1 MSRIY
6 DNIELKFEKGLQG
19 ILSNVGV
26 KRADFCVG
34 YFNLRGWRMICDTID
49 KLSGD
54 YLYEGDDRVFRTCRL
69 LIGMHRPPDELLQ
82 KLYSCF
88 EQHGLPD
95 SEEVKQCKRQI
106 SAEFRRQLVCG
117 VPSSQD
123 EWALRRLSAQLKQG
137 KVTVKLHL
145 REPLH
150 AKLYLAYRPE
160 DNFNPI
166 QSIMGSSNLTYSGL
180 TRQGELDAEF
190 GDHDDGVKFSK
201 WFDARWEDRFSINL
215 SDELASIIDES
226 WAGEQGPTPYEVYLK
241 IIYHLSQ
248 EARSGISEYNLPAV
262 FEHDLFAFQANAVKL
277 IVRRLDKHSGAM
289 IGDVVGL
296 GKTITACAVAATYE
310 MRYAGSTLILC
321 PANLQEMWRKYVSKY
336 DLKAEVLSISK
347 RLDVRAMRFFR
358 LVIVDESHNLRNSEG
373 ARYRNIRDLI
383 EYQDC
388 KVLLLTATPY
398 NKDYSDLA
406 NQLRLFLGAD
416 EDLGIQPEAYVRA
429 LGGAREFSKR
439 HSEVY
444 IRSIRAFEQSAFPDD
459 WRDLMKLYLVRRT
472 RTFVKDNYAKTD
484 SSTNRK
490 FIEYRDGTRCYF
502 PERLPKALKFRTRD
516 DGMFERLYSETMVE
530 KMAGLKLPR
539 YGLKRYIDE
548 TRKDAAPDA
557 DLAILDNLSRAGV
570 RLMGFC
576 RCGFYKR
583 LDSSGIAFL
592 ISLYRHAVRNA
603 VYLYALEKGL
613 PLPIGDEGGLDEG
626 YEDDESN
633 EDHVAQMTFPTD
645 ERLYREAGKVRYDM
659 LAATGSANIRWISS
673 SYFKPSLVKAL
684 KRDNQQLLSMQKFA
698 GSWCPDR
705 DEKLN
710 VLVDL
715 ISEKHPEEK
724 ILVFSQFADTAIYVA
739 DQLKARGINRVASV
753 CGDTE
758 NIGALVERFSPHSN
772 KVALPVPSEHQLRVL
787 VATDVLSEGQN
798 LQDAHIVVNYDMP
811 WAIIRLIQRVGRV
824 DRIGQLS
831 EQVFCYSFFPLEGV
845 EEIIRLRERLE
856 TRIRQNAET
865 VGSDELFFEGNARN
879 LTDLFNEKSGILDD
893 DEDSEVD
900 LASQAFEIW
909 KAATAAD
916 PSLKDRIAGLA
927 DIVYATKQNE
937 GEPFRQGVITYARTP
952 SDSDILCWMNEKQE
966 LISQSPQ
973 VILRALACDR
983 LTPKQSSLDPHHEL
997 VAATLRGIRNEK
1009 VSTLGVLGSRFSTKY
1024 RLYMLLDGYLR
1035 DVKDTLFATDELKHA
1050 VDDIYN
1056 LPMLENA
1063 RFILGQMMK
1072 RGRTA
1077 EEIIE
1082 TVFDLRKRGELC
1094 VTADDAARTARDPRI
1109 ICSMGLRNRDNT
1121 GIGRGVP
1128 SAPLTDHMAPIHDI
1142 SQ

>member
-1 MSRIY
+1 MSQIY
-6 DNIELKFEKGLQG
+6 DNIGLKFETGLNG
-19 ILSNVGV
+19 ILANTGV
-26 KRADFCVG
+26 ERADFCVG
-34 YFNLRGWRMICDTID
+34 YFNLRGWRMICDVID
-49 KLSGD
+49 KLPGD

-69 LIGMHRPPDELLQ
+69 LIGMHRPPDELIQ

-88 EQHGLPD
+88 GQHELPD
-95 SEEVKQCKRQI
+95 SDEVKTCRRQI
-106 SAEFRRQLVCG
+106 SIEFRKQLVCG
-117 VPSSQD
+117 VPSAQD

-137 KVTVKLHL
+137 KVTVKLYL

-150 AKLYLAYRPE
+150 AKLYLAHRPE
-160 DNFNPI
+160 DSFNPI

-180 TRQGELDAEF
+180 TKQGELDAEF
-190 GDHDDGVKFSK
+190 GDRDDGLKFSK
-201 WFDARWEDRFSINL
+201 WFDARWEDRFSVDI
-215 SDELASIIDES
+215 SDDLAHIIDES

-262 FEHDLFAFQANAVKL
+262 FERDLFDFQANAVKL
-277 IVRRLDKHSGAM
+277 IVRRLDKHNGAM

-321 PANLQEMWRKYVSKY
+321 PANLQEMWKKYVAEY
-336 DLKAEVLSISK
+336 DLKAEVLSIGK
-347 RLDVRAMRFFR
+347 HLDVRAMRFFR
-358 LVIVDESHNLRNSEG
+358 LVIVDESHNLRNNEG

-406 NQLRLFLGAD
+406 SQLRLFLGAD

-429 LGGAREFSKR
+429 LGGVREFSKC
-439 HSEVY
+439 HNEIY
-444 IRSIRAFEQSAFPDD
+444 IRSIRAFEQSVHPDD

-472 RTFVKDNYAKTD
+472 RTFIKDNYAKTD
-484 SSTNRK
+484 AANNRK

-502 PERLPKALKFRTRD
+502 PDRLPKALKFRICH
-516 DGMFERLYSETMVE
+516 DGMFERLYSEAMVD

-548 TRKDAAPDA
+548 TRKNTAPDA

-583 LDSSGIAFL
+583 MDSSGIAFL

-603 VYLYALEKGL
+603 VYIHALEHRL
-613 PLPIGDEGGLDEG
+613 PLPIGDEGGLDDG

-645 ERLYREAGKVRYDM
+645 ERHYRETGKERYDV
-659 LAATGSANIRWISS
+659 LASTGNDNIRWIAS
-673 SYFKPSLVKAL
+673 SYFKPDLVKAL
-684 KRDNQQLLSMQKFA
+684 KKDNQQLLDMLTFA
-698 GSWCPDR
+698 GSWRPDH

-710 VLVDL
+710 ALADL
-715 ISEKHPEEK
+715 ISTRHPDEK
-724 ILVFSQFADTAIYVA
+724 ILVFSQFADTATYLA
-739 DQLKARGINRVASV
+739 DQLKERGISRVAAV

-758 NIGALVERFSPHSN
+758 NISSLVERFSPHSN
-772 KVALPVPSEHQLRVL
+772 KVALPVPPEHQLRVL

-824 DRIGQLS
+824 DRIGQSS
-831 EQVFCYSFFPLEGV
+831 EQVFCYSFFPQEGI
-845 EEIIRLRERLE
+845 EKIIRLRERLE

-865 VGSDELFFEGNARN
+865 VGSDELFFEGNAQN

-893 DEDSEVD
+893 DDGSEVD

-916 PSLKDRIAGLA
+916 PSLKERIAGLA

-937 GEPFRQGVITYARTP
+937 GDPCRQGVITYARTP

-973 VILRALACDR
+973 VILKALACDR
-983 LTPKQSSLDPHHEL
+983 LTPKLPPLGPHHEL

-1024 RLYMLLDGYLR
+1024 RLYTFLDGYLR

-1050 VDDIYN
+1050 ADDIYN

-1063 RFILGQMMK
+1063 KFILGQMMK

-1082 TVFDLRKRGELC
+1082 TVLDLRKRGELC
-1094 VTADDAARTARDPRI
+1094 VAADDASRTAREPRI
-1109 ICSMGLRNRDNT
+1109 ICSMGLRNERTQDAGPKAPT
-1121 GIGRGVP
+1121 ASGVP
-1128 SAPLTDHMAPIHDI
+1128 SPEIKKEEP
-1142 SQ
+1142 Q

>member
-6 DNIELKFEKGLQG
+6 DNIDLIFEVGLQG
-19 ILSNVGV
+19 ILANAGA

-49 KLSGD
+49 KLPGD
-54 YLYEGDDRVFRTCRL
+54 YIYEGDDRVFRTCRL
-69 LIGMHRPPDELLQ
+69 LIGMHRPPDEVIQ

-88 EQHGLPD
+88 EQHELPD
-95 SEEVKQCKRQI
+95 SDEVKQCRRQI
-106 SAEFRRQLVCG
+106 STEFRKQLVYG
-117 VPSSQD
+117 VPSAQD

-137 KVTVKLHL
+137 KVTVKLYL

-150 AKLYLAYRPE
+150 AKLYLAHRPE
-160 DNFNPI
+160 DSFNPI

-180 TRQGELDAEF
+180 TKQGELDAEF
-190 GDHDDGVKFSK
+190 GDRDDGQKFSK
-201 WFDARWEDRFSINL
+201 WFDARWENRFSLDI
-215 SDELASIIDES
+215 SDDLAHIIDES
-226 WAGEQGPTPYEVYLK
+226 WAGEQGPTPYEIYLK

-248 EARSGISEYNLPAV
+248 EARNGISEYNIPDNIGR
-262 FEHDLFAFQANAVKL
+262 DLFDFQANAVKL
-277 IVRRLDKHSGAM
+277 IVRRLDKHNGAM

-321 PANLQEMWRKYVSKY
+321 PANLQEMWRKHVKDY
-336 DLKAEVLSISK
+336 DLKAEVQSINK
-347 RLDVRAMRFFR
+347 RLDAQNMRFFR
-358 LVIVDESHNLRNSEG
+358 LIIVDESHNLRNSEG

-406 NQLRLFLGAD
+406 SQLRLFLGTD

-429 LGGAREFSKR
+429 LGGIREFSKF
-439 HSEVY
+439 HSEIY
-444 IRSIRAFEQSAFPDD
+444 IRSIRAFEQSAYPDD

-472 RTFVKDNYAKTD
+472 RTFIKENYAETD
-484 SSTNRK
+484 SSNNRK
-490 FIEYRDGTRCYF
+490 FIEYRNGTRCYF
-502 PERLPKALKFRTRD
+502 PDRLPKVLKFKTSG
-516 DGMFERLYSETMVE
+516 DGMFERLYSETMVD

-548 TRKDAAPDA
+548 NQKNAAPNK
-557 DLAILDNLSRAGV
+557 DLAILENLSRAGV

-576 RCGFYKR
+576 RCSFYKR
-583 LDSSGIAFL
+583 MDSSGIAFL

-603 VYLYALEKGL
+603 VYIHALEHRL
-613 PLPIGDEGGLDEG
+613 PLPIGDEGGLDDG

-633 EDHVAQMTFPTD
+633 EDHIARMTFPTD
-645 ERLYREAGKVRYDM
+645 ERLYREAGKERYDV
-659 LAATGSANIRWISS
+659 LVSTGGTSIRWISS
-673 SYFKPSLVKAL
+673 SYFTPDLIKAL
-684 KRDNQQLLSMQKFA
+684 KKDNQQLLDMLNHA
-698 GSWCPDR
+698 GSWCPDH

-710 VLVDL
+710 ALVNL
-715 ISEKHPEEK
+715 ILETHPDEK
-724 ILVFSQFADTAIYVA
+724 ILVFSQFADTAIYLA
-739 DQLKARGINRVASV
+739 DQLKARGISHVASV
-753 CGDTE
+753 CGGTE
-758 NIGALVERFSPHSN
+758 NMDSLVEHFSPHSN
-772 KVALPVPSEHQLRVL
+772 KVQIPIPQEHQLRVL

-811 WAIIRLIQRVGRV
+811 WAIIRLIQRAGRV
-824 DRIGQLS
+824 DRIGQSS

-845 EEIIRLRERLE
+845 EKIIRLRARLE
-856 TRIRQNAET
+856 TRIHQNAET
-865 VGSDELFFEGNARN
+865 VGSDELFFEGNAQN
-879 LTDLFNEKSGILDD
+879 LIDLYNEKSGVLDD
-893 DEDSEVD
+893 DNDSEVD
-900 LASQAFEIW
+900 LASQAFEVW
-909 KAATAAD
+909 KAAIGAD
-916 PSLKDRIAGLA
+916 PSLKERIGGLA
-927 DIVYATKQNE
+927 DIVYATKKNADE
-937 GEPFRQGVITYARTP
+937 SFKQGVITYARTP
-952 SDSDILCWMNEKQE
+952 SDNDILCWMNERQA

-973 VILRALACDR
+973 VILKALACDR
-983 LTPKQSSLDPHHEL
+983 LTPRLPPLGSHHEL
-997 VAATLRGIRNEK
+997 VAVTLRGIRNEK

-1024 RLYMLLDGYLR
+1024 RLYTLLDGYLR
-1035 DVKDTLFATDELKHA
+1035 DVKDTLFATDELKRA

-1063 RFILGQMMK
+1063 KFILGQMMK

-1077 EEIIE
+1077 DEIIE

-1094 VTADDAARTARDPRI
+1094 VVTDDASRTAREPRI
-1109 ICSMGLRNRDNT
+1109 ICSMGLRNHEPSDAGLEIQSESTNVHVAPTRDT
-1121 GIGRGVP
+1121 
-1128 SAPLTDHMAPIHDI
+1128 